1 MALRTLI
8 AALLAVI
15 LATAGPA
22 QTSQTH
28 KKKDNYITNYDGG
41 MTILTD
47 GSFADGPCF
56 RLNGLVTAPSFFD
69 ELKRIDTISGTFF
82 RNNHDIVTEFPEK
95 LEMTLKIRD
104 YPCTDALQQNG
115 PHPYLTQDM
124 VRSLRMVVLWKRG
137 IAVRPANGVKVLGM
151 ETREVV
157 PYAKELADKLPQR
170 FEWLLEFE
178 VPSEGIPLTDSLVI
192 ILRTSLD
199 KHIAARA
206 AARL

>member
-8 AALLAVI
+8 AALLVATLAAVT
-15 LATAGPA
+15 LA
-22 QTSQTH
+22 QTR

-82 RNNHDIVTEFPEK
+82 RNNHDIVTKFPEK
-95 LEMTLKIRD
+95 LDMTLRIRD
-104 YPCTDALQQNG
+104 TPCADQLQQNG
-115 PHPYLTQDM
+115 ARPYLTEDM

-151 ETREVV
+151 ETRAVV
-157 PYAKELADKLPQR
+157 PYAKELANELPQR

-192 ILRTSLD
+192 ILRTSSD